1 MCVVYES
8 TCLKQGTTRPTP
20 RKPGDA
26 GPLEH
31 GAGGNS
37 EAETEQLTERRTEDI
52 ARQGGEE
59 AADRKGWDGGVPE
72 DTPCSHSPASTRP
85 PPWGGGGGCRI
96 LGHPSNSP

>member
-31 GAGGNS
+31 GVGDS
-37 EAETEQLTERRTEDI
+37 EAETEQLTLREELRTL
-52 ARQGGEE
+52 
-59 AADRKGWDGGVPE
+59 ADRVEKRQQTGRAGMAGSQKTHLDP
-72 DTPCSHSPASTRP
+72 T
-85 PPWGGGGGCRI
+85 
-96 LGHPSNSP
+96 